1 MFQLDQLQTIVA
13 VVEEG
18 TFEAAAGR
26 LRITA
31 SAVSQRVKAM
41 EQSAGQV
48 LLQRVNP
55 VLPTEAGNVVLL
67 YARQLQLLQ
76 DDAATRLSALESGDS
91 SRISLSVA
99 VGADALAT
107 WFLDALADV
116 PASVGAVFDIHRED
130 EQHTTALLR
139 SGTVMA
145 AVTSTAES
153 VQGCSSEALGI
164 MRYRAVCSPAYAE
177 RWLDGV
183 AELSR
188 AALAPVMRFDRKDE
202 LQHRHY
208 RERAGSELLAPRHYV
223 PTSADFARAIVLGF
237 GWGLLPEQ
245 QCAREIASGDLV
257 DLDPRHPEDVT
268 LYWQR
273 WRLASPILDQV
284 TDAVRARA
292 RESLHPLRR
301 SK

>member
-1 MFQLDQLQTIVA
+1 MFQLDQLQTLATVA
-13 VVEEG
+13 EEG
-18 TFEAAAGR
+18 TFEAAAQR
-26 LRITA
+26 LRVTA
-31 SAVSQRVKAM
+31 SAVSQRIKAM

-48 LLQRVNP
+48 LLQRTNP
-55 VLPTEAGNVVLL
+55 VVPTEAGNVVLL

-76 DDAATRLSALESGDS
+76 ADATTSLRALEPTDG
-91 SRISLSVA
+91 SLVSISVA

-116 PASVGAVFDIHRED
+116 PASVGVVFDIHRED
-130 EQHTTALLR
+130 EQHTTELLR

-153 VQGCSSEALGI
+153 VQGCSSEPLGI

-183 AELSR
+183 PELAR
-188 AALAPVMRFDRKDE
+188 AAHSPVMRFDRKDQ

-208 RERAGSELLAPRHYV
+208 RDRVGSELFAPRHYV

-245 QCAREIASGDLV
+245 QCSTELRSGQLL
-257 DLDPRHPEDVT
+257 DLDPSHPQDVT

-273 WRLASPILDQV
+273 WRLTSPVLDSV
-284 TDAVRARA
+284 TAAVRSRA
-292 RESLHPLRR
+292 SRSLHPAA
-301 SK
+301 